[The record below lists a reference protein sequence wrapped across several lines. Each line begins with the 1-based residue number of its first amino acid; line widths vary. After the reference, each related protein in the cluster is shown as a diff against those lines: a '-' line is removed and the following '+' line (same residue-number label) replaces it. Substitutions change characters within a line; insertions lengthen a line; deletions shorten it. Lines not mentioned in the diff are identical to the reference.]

1 MNKITGTIITLN
13 NESLIKDCIVSL
25 NEICDEIIVVDSLSD
40 DKTVAI
46 AEELGAK
53 VYLQDFLGDGPQ
65 KILAASYSSNDWVF
79 SLDADERLD
88 NDLISYVKN
97 LDLNNTDLKAFS
109 FKRRNYCG
117 KKWIKAA
124 SFYPDRVT
132 RLYNKKFTGYT
143 NSTSHAYVDSSCLD
157 VDCHITHY
165 TYKSY
170 TDWINKINFY
180 SSQSAKTMHINGV
193 KRSSIRPITHSLFS
207 FFKKMILKG
216 GIFQGVD
223 GFTVALTTMFNTYM
237 KYIKLNELYDNNK
250 DPSKHFPKK
259 NSDKK

>member
-13 NESLIKDCIVSL
+13 NETLIKDCILSL
-25 NEICDEIIVVDSLSD
+25 KEVCDEIIVVDSLSD

-46 AEELGAK
+46 AKELGTR

-65 KILAASYSSNDWVF
+65 KILAASFASNDWIL

-88 NDLISYVKN
+88 KDLISYIKKLN
-97 LDLNNTDLKAFS
+97 LNHTDLTAFS
-109 FKRRNYCG
+109 FKRRNFCG

-132 RLYNKKFTGYT
+132 RLYNKKFVGYT
-143 NSTSHAYVDSSCLD
+143 DSTSHAYVDSPCLD
-157 VDCHITHY
+157 IDYHIIHY

-250 DPSKHFPKK
+250 DPSKHFPEK
-259 NSDKK
+259 NSDNE

>member
-1 MNKITGTIITLN
+1 MNKISGTIITLN
-13 NESLIKDCIVSL
+13 NELLIRDCILSL
-25 NEICDEIIVVDSLSD
+25 KKICNEIIVVDSLSSD
-40 DKTVAI
+40 ETVKI

-65 KILAASYSSNDWVF
+65 KRLAASYANNKWVF
-79 SLDADERLD
+79 SLDADERLED
-88 NDLISYVKN
+88 DLIDNVNN
-97 LDLNNTDLKAFS
+97 LDLNNTNIMSFS
-109 FKRRNYCG
+109 FKRRNFCG

-132 RLYNKKFTGYT
+132 RLYNKNHTAYT
-143 NSTSHAYVDSSCLD
+143 PSTSHAYVDAACLNID
-157 VDCHITHY
+157 SHITHY
-165 TYKSY
+165 TYNSY

-193 KRSSIRPITHSLFS
+193 KRSSIRPISHSLFS
-207 FFKKMILKG
+207 FFKKMFIKG

-223 GFTVALTTMFNTYM
+223 GFTVALTTMFNAYM

-250 DPSKHFPKK
+250 DPAKHFPEK
-259 NSDKK
+259 NSDNK

>member
-25 NEICDEIIVVDSLSD
+25 KDICDEIIVVDSLSD

-65 KILAASYSSNDWVF
+65 KILAASYSSNDLVF

-132 RLYNKKFTGYT
+132 RLYNK
-143 NSTSHAYVDSSCLD
+143 
-157 VDCHITHY
+157 
-165 TYKSY
+165 
-170 TDWINKINFY
+170 NF
-180 SSQSAKTMHINGV
+180 
-193 KRSSIRPITHSLFS
+193 
-207 FFKKMILKG
+207 
-216 GIFQGVD
+216 
-223 GFTVALTTMFNTYM
+223 
-237 KYIKLNELYDNNK
+237 
-250 DPSKHFPKK
+250 
-259 NSDKK
+259 

>member
-13 NESLIKDCIVSL
+13 NESIIRDCILSL
-25 NEICDEIIVVDSLSD
+25 KKICDEIIVVDSLSS
-40 DKTVAI
+40 DKTVKI

-53 VYLQDFLGDGPQ
+53 VYLQAFLGDGPQ
-65 KILAASYSSNDWVF
+65 KKLAASYASNKWVF
-79 SLDADERLD
+79 SLDADERLED
-88 NDLISYVKN
+88 DLIEYVNSLN
-97 LDLNNTDLKAFS
+97 LNITNYPAFS

-117 KKWIKAA
+117 SKWIKAA

-132 RLYNKKFTGYT
+132 RLYDKNITGYT
-143 NSTSHAYVDSSCLD
+143 SSTSHAFVDSACLNI
-157 VDCHITHY
+157 DCHITHY
-165 TYKSY
+165 TYASY

-207 FFKKMILKG
+207 FFKKMFIKG
-216 GIFQGVD
+216 GLFQGID

-237 KYIKLNELYDNNK
+237 KYIKLNELYDNK
-250 DPSKHFPKK
+250 QDPSKHVPKK
-259 NSDKK
+259 ESNDE